1 MQIVMIV
8 FVEEVVE
15 DLEVDMELL
24 VELQTL
30 EVVEVEVP
38 IIMEDRVVLL
48 WEFPKV
54 SNLFN

>member
-24 VELQTL
+24 LDRQTL

-38 IIMEDRVVLL
+38 IILEDQVVLL
-48 WEFPKV
+48 
-54 SNLFN
+54 

>member
-1 MQIVMIV
+1 MQILTIV

-24 VELQTL
+24 LDRQTL

-38 IIMEDRVVLL
+38 IILEDQVVLL
-48 WEFPKV
+48 
-54 SNLFN
+54 

>member
-48 WEFPKV
+48 
-54 SNLFN
+54 